1 MSVITSAQRRFTR
14 LDIAGR
20 AALLSFASN
29 AVLMALKLSVGL
41 AFGSIAVLGDGVDS
55 GEDLFASA
63 LAFFSVRLALQ
74 PADEAHPYGHGKAE
88 SLAAMS
94 QAALIGGGAAF
105 IAIAAVRRLIAH
117 DAQIAVLPSIV
128 TMCVAA
134 GVNLVVA
141 AYSMRAARISGSIA
155 VAADARH
162 LVTNVV
168 QALAVI
174 AGLTLVWATG
184 NHVFDPVMALVLAAY
199 LLWIA
204 AGILRAA
211 LSELIDT
218 ALPADVLAAL
228 HECLAHESHGMRG
241 YHALRT
247 RKSGRETHIDLHALI
262 DPEISVREAHRLIE
276 DLERNIAA
284 ISPGAVVTV
293 HLDPDE
299 NGVTERTQAAAA
311 VVEAG
316 LHAHRHE
323 AADHESRD

>member
-1 MSVITSAQRRFTR
+1 MPSMSFIASARQRFAQ
-14 LDIAGR
+14 LDIARR

-29 AVLMALKLSVGL
+29 AVLMALKLSIGL

-105 IAIAAVRRLIAH
+105 IAIAAVRRLITR
-117 DAQIAVLPSIV
+117 DVEIGVLPSII

-134 GVNLVVA
+134 GVNLAVA

-162 LVTNVV
+162 LITNVV
-168 QALAVI
+168 QAAAVI
-174 AGLTLVWATG
+174 AGLALVWATG
-184 NHVFDPVMALVLAAY
+184 SHVFDPVMALVLAAY

-204 AGILRAA
+204 VGILRIA

-218 ALPADVLAAL
+218 ALPDDVLAAL
-228 HECLAHESHGMRG
+228 QECLAHESHGMRG

-247 RKSGRETHIDLHALI
+247 RRSGRETHIDLHALI
-262 DPEISVREAHRLIE
+262 DPEISVRDAHRLVE
-276 DLERNIAA
+276 HLERDIAS

-293 HLDPDE
+293 HLDPDDDATLE
-299 NGVTERTQAAAA
+299 LA
-311 VVEAG
+311 
-316 LHAHRHE
+316 
-323 AADHESRD
+323 